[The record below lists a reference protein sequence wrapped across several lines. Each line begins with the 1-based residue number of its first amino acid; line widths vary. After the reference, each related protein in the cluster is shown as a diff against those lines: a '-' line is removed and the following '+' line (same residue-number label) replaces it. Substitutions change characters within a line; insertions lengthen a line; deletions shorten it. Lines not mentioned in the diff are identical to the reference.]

1 MMPNFKNPQRV
12 CDNCYAEVQQSKWQL
27 GNPNLG
33 MSQMD
38 SSVASNMENSAA
50 AAIVSAID
58 HRGYQQSDHRNSL
71 WDEQVH

>member
-1 MMPNFKNPQRV
+1 
-12 CDNCYAEVQQSKWQL
+12 
-27 GNPNLG
+27 

-58 HRGYQQSDHRNSL
+58 RGGYQQSDHRNSL